1 MSNINHLCNTSTPT
15 VLDKVI
21 QQETRDMV
29 DTSITKLL
37 YIAASLAST
46 LEIIRRIYDVVNIYC
61 QHQIVNELQSF
72 RRRRHA

>member
-21 QQETRDMV
+21 QQETRDIV
-29 DTSITKLL
+29 ETSIAKLL

-46 LEIIRRIYDVVNIYC
+46 LEIIRRIYDVENIYC
-61 QHQIVNELQSF
+61 QH
-72 RRRRHA
+72 